1 MYTTTTNSDCVAV
14 GRDALFSLDGSDTN
28 AADGSVAVGYFA
40 LRLLTSGIGNV
51 AVGAYAL
58 DANATSDYNTAV
70 GHQALSAVNG
80 DSTGGNTAVGRLAG
94 ASITSGIS
102 NTAVGHVALYQDDDG
117 TGSVAVGSHALFTQ
131 NIANAVSGNTGV
143 GTEAGYFNETG
154 QNNTYVGSKAG
165 QGASG
170 DSNSNNTGVGKHAL
184 YVVEDGNDNV
194 CVGRDSLSALTD
206 ANDNVAVGS
215 LAGSTITDGNGNT
228 CVGYNSDT
236 SASDSTNQIVL
247 GADVSGSGDGT
258 LTFGNSTSDT
268 TCTNGATTWS
278 NPSDVR
284 IKKDIETS
292 TVGLSMI
299 NDLRPVNFKFKTK
312 GEVDSDFYL
321 YEKDSNESAG
331 FTDKTVLGFVAQEVK
346 SVIDNHAE
354 YKGSELWLEGLELHD
369 KRQRISQTAL
379 IPILTKAIQEL
390 SAKVKELEDAQ

>member
-1 MYTTTTNSDCVAV
+1 VITIQHWDTK
-14 GRDALFSLDGSDTN
+14 LFQAKGSD
-28 AADGSVAVGYFA
+28 ADMA
-40 LRLLTSGIGNV
+40 
-51 AVGAYAL
+51 
-58 DANATSDYNTAV
+58 
-70 GHQALSAVNG
+70 
-80 DSTGGNTAVGRLAG
+80 
-94 ASITSGIS
+94 
-102 NTAVGHVALYQDDDG
+102 
-117 TGSVAVGSHALFTQ
+117 
-131 NIANAVSGNTGV
+131 NTGV
-143 GTEAGYFNETG
+143 GFLSGRYNETG
-154 QNNTYVGSKAG
+154 TNNTYLGYQAG
-165 QGASG
+165 AGASG
-170 DSNSNNTGVGKHAL
+170 QSNSNNTAVGKHAL
-184 YVVEDGNDNV
+184 YVVENGNDNV
-194 CVGRDSLSALTD
+194 CVGRDSLIALTD